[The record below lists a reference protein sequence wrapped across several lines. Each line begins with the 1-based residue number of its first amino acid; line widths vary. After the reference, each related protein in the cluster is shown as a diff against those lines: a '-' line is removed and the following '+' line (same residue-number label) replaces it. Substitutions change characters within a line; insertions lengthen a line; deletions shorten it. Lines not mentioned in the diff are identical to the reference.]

1 MRPAF
6 DQLEPAP
13 VTVTVFFAA
22 ARPIPVARRDDFLQ
36 AVAASLRRCDVI
48 GPGVVHRICAEVQR
62 EHFDPP
68 ALERSVGLSRW
79 DRDEPRYEKVSKQ
92 AV

>member
-1 MRPAF
+1 MPPIRLTDEELDA
-6 DQLEPAP
+6 
-13 VTVTVFFAA
+13 VFAA
-22 ARPIPVARRDDFLQ
+22 ARPLAVNRRDVFLQ
-36 AVAASLRRCDVI
+36 AVAASLRRCEVI

-68 ALERSVGLSRW
+68 DLERSAPRW
-79 DRDEPRYEKVSKQ
+79 ARNEPRFDKVSKR

>member
-1 MRPAF
+1 MPPIRLTDEELDAI
-6 DQLEPAP
+6 
-13 VTVTVFFAA
+13 FAA
-22 ARPIPVARRDDFLQ
+22 ARPIAVNRRDDFLQ
-36 AVAASLRRCDVI
+36 AVAASLRRLEVI

-68 ALERSVGLSRW
+68 ETEHRAVSRW
-79 DRDEPRYEKVSKQ
+79 GRAAPGFEKISKQ

>member
-1 MRPAF
+1 MQRPLRLTDAEL
-6 DQLEPAP
+6 DA
-13 VTVTVFFAA
+13 VFAA
-22 ARPIPVARRDDFLQ
+22 ARPLAVNRRDDFLQ
-36 AVAASLRRCDVI
+36 AVAASLRRCGEI

-68 ALERSVGLSRW
+68 SLELSVGLRRW
-79 DRDEPRYEKVSKQ
+79 DRDEPRFEKVSKR